1 MLPVIL
7 ISIVL
12 VLAGFFLFSV
22 RLLFV
27 KNGEF
32 KGTCANNNP
41 FMQNEGAACGV
52 CGRQPGEACG
62 EDSLPSFERNQG
74 K

>member
-1 MLPVIL
+1 MLPVIIL
-7 ISIVL
+7 SIGL
-12 VLAGFFLFSV
+12 VLIGFFLFSV

-41 FMQNEGAACGV
+41 FMAKEGAACGV
-52 CGRQPGEACG
+52 CGRQPGEACA
-62 EDSLPSFERNQG
+62 EG

>member
-7 ISIVL
+7 LSIVL

-52 CGRQPGEACG
+52 CGRMPGEACG
-62 EDSLPSFERNQG
+62 EDSLPSFQRNQT

>member
-1 MLPVIL
+1 MLPVIIL
-7 ISIVL
+7 SVIL
-12 VLAGFFLFSV
+12 VLIGFFLFSV

-41 FMQNEGAACGV
+41 FMLKEGAACGV
-52 CGRQPGEACG
+52 CGRQPGEACA
-62 EDSLPSFERNQG
+62 EG

>member
-1 MLPVIL
+1 MLPVIIL
-7 ISIVL
+7 SIVL

-41 FMQNEGAACGV
+41 FMQKEGAACGV
-52 CGRQPGEACG
+52 CGRQPGEACA
-62 EDSLPSFERNQG
+62 EV